1 MKKYVTFLL
10 ILLFGCLKDDFTSVG
25 SVTEPTASRKERT
38 SGKSDLKVM
47 TSGAKVTGTTAPIR
61 FLIYH
66 HLCSLIYH
74 LLICFYLIL
83 HLHDIILYL
92 KP

>member
-1 MKKYVTFLL
+1 MKKYVTLLL
-10 ILLFGCLKDDFTSVG
+10 ISLFGCLKDDFTSVA

-38 SGKSDLKVM
+38 SGKSDLITGVKVT

-66 HLCSLIYH
+66 H
-74 LLICFYLIL
+74 
-83 HLHDIILYL
+83 
-92 KP
+92 